1 MAKVRGSLKPLASY
15 PQDVFTLRTL
25 TGSQTLLTPL
35 LSVIVNQPGRA
46 IHSERSPSVAKS
58 SRKCDFSKA
67 GRPLGEVLGEVLG
80 GCLTLGVETPNSQLL
95 REAAKT

>member
-15 PQDVFTLRTL
+15 PQDVFTLR

-67 GRPLGEVLGEVLG
+67 GGPLGEVLGEVLG